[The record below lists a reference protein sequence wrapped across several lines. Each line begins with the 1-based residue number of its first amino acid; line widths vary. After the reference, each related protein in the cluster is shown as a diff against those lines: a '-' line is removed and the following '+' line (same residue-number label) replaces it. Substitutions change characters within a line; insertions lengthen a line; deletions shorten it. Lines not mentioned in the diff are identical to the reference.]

1 MILLF
6 LRYFGLHLI
15 KFLPMIKKQAFPHL
29 LILIF
34 CLFLT
39 TSCIDPYKVTVQ
51 STQSYLIVEGAIT
64 DLDEPQTISIFETSE
79 TANYKSSEF
88 TATIT
93 PKSSDIIP
101 VTKAKVSVVENGK
114 KTYELFETQAGYYTT
129 PLNFVGSIG
138 SSYKLIIEKNDGKR
152 YESTEEKMAAVP
164 EIGTLYDKYNQKGI
178 KDNNASTGNIAT
190 NDIYIDYIDPAAERN
205 FYRWKWTSYEL
216 QNICASCKQGYY
228 ERTGNTATSDG
239 KCIPDIRLPGFNYYD
254 YFCQTLCWEIFQ
266 GKQIDIFSDVYTD
279 GQTQYDKV
287 VAQIPVYQSN
297 PCLVVVQQMSLS
309 ANAFRY
315 LKLIE
320 DQSENTGTLADTP
333 PAPIK
338 GNVTNTKNTNEIVL
352 GYFSASAVS
361 EIRYMMNRQNTIGA
375 VKDGLFKYQNR
386 RDPIPESVSDERPSI
401 PFAVCKPSVS
411 RTAIAP
417 KNWQFG
423 R

>member
-1 MILLF
+1 MF
-6 LRYFGLHLI
+6 
-15 KFLPMIKKQAFPHL
+15 
-29 LILIF
+29 
-34 CLFLT
+34 
-39 TSCIDPYKVTVQ
+39 
-51 STQSYLIVEGAIT
+51 
-64 DLDEPQTISIFETSE
+64 
-79 TANYKSSEF
+79 
-88 TATIT
+88 
-93 PKSSDIIP
+93 
-101 VTKAKVSVVENGK
+101 
-114 KTYELFETQAGYYTT
+114 
-129 PLNFVGSIG
+129 
-138 SSYKLIIEKNDGKR
+138 
-152 YESTEEKMAAVP
+152 AVP

-178 KDNNASTGNIAT
+178 KDNNSGTGNIAT

-239 KCIPDIRLPGFNYYD
+239 KCIQDIRLPGFNYYD
-254 YFCQTLCWEIFQ
+254 YFCEAFCWDIFQ
-266 GKQIDIFSDVYTD
+266 GKEIDIFSDVYTN

-338 GNVTNTKNTNEIVL
+338 GNVKNTKNSNEIVL

-361 EIRYMMNRQNTIGA
+361 EIRYMMNRQNTVGA
-375 VKDGLFKYQNR
+375 VKDGLFKYQTR
-386 RDPIPESVSDERPSI
+386 RDPTPESESDERPII

>member
-1 MILLF
+1 
-6 LRYFGLHLI
+6 
-15 KFLPMIKKQAFPHL
+15 MIKTGALPQL
-29 LILIF
+29 LIFI
-34 CLFLT
+34 CGLFLT

-51 STQSYLIVEGAIT
+51 ATQSYLIVEGTIT
-64 DLDEPQTISIFETSE
+64 DIDEPQTISIFETSE
-79 TANYKSSEF
+79 SANYKSSQF
-88 TATIT
+88 TSTIS
-93 PKSSDIIP
+93 PKSSDIVP
-101 VTKAKVSVVENGK
+101 VTKAKVRVIENGQ
-114 KTYELFETQAGYYTT
+114 KTYELFENQAGYYTT
-129 PLNFVGSIG
+129 PINFTGVIG
-138 SSYKLIIEKNDGKR
+138 STYKLTIEKNNGER
-152 YESTEEKMAAVP
+152 YESTEEKMFSVP
-164 EIGTLYDKYNQKGI
+164 EIGTLYDKFNQKGI
-178 KDNNASTGNIAT
+178 KDNSSSNGTIAT

-216 QNICASCKQGYY
+216 QNFCASCKQGYY
-228 ERTGNTATSDG
+228 VRTGNNATANGS
-239 KCIPDIRLPGFNYYD
+239 CVQDIRLPGFNYYD
-254 YFCQTLCWEIFQ
+254 YYCEAFCWDIFQ
-266 GKQIDIFSDVYTD
+266 GKEIDIFSDVYTD

-287 VAQIPVYQSN
+287 VAQIPLYQSN

-338 GNVTNTKNTNEIVL
+338 GNVTNTKNANEIVL

-361 EIRYMMNRQNTIGA
+361 EVRYMMNRQNSIGA

-386 RDPIPESVSDERPSI
+386 RDAIPESASDERPAI
-401 PFAVCKPSVS
+401 PFAICKPSVS

>member
-1 MILLF
+1 MLYG
-6 LRYFGLHLI
+6 YFGVHLT
-15 KFLPMIKKQAFPHL
+15 KLYPMIKKRALRHL
-29 LILIF
+29 LTLIIG
-34 CLFLT
+34 LFT
-39 TSCIDPYKVTVQ
+39 TVSCIDPYKVTVQ
-51 STQSYLIVEGAIT
+51 ATQSYLIVEGSIT

-93 PKSSDIIP
+93 PKSSDISP
-101 VTKAKVSVVENGK
+101 VTKAKVSVEENGQ

-138 SSYKLIIEKNDGKR
+138 SSYKLIIEKSDGKR
-152 YESTEEKMAAVP
+152 YESTEEKMLAVP
-164 EIGTLYDKYNQKGI
+164 EIGTLYDKYNPKGI
-178 KDNNASTGNIAT
+178 KDNKSSTGNIAT
-190 NDIYIDYIDPAAERN
+190 NDIYIDYIDPASERN

-216 QNICASCKQGYY
+216 QNICASCKQGFY
-228 ERTGNTATSDG
+228 ERTSNTATADG
-239 KCIPDIRLPGFNYYD
+239 KCILDIRLPSFNYYD
-254 YFCQTLCWEIFQ
+254 YFCEAFCWDIFQ

-297 PCLVVVQQMSLS
+297 SCLVVVQQMSLS

-375 VKDGLFKYQNR
+375 VKNGLFKYQSG
-386 RDPIPESVSDERPSI
+386 RDPIPESESDERPNI
-401 PFAVCKPSVS
+401 PFALCKPSVS
-411 RTAIAP
+411 RTAMAP

>member
-1 MILLF
+1 
-6 LRYFGLHLI
+6 
-15 KFLPMIKKQAFPHL
+15 MIKKRAIPHL
-29 LILIF
+29 LILII
-34 CLFLT
+34 LLWT
-39 TSCIDPYKVTVQ
+39 TLSCIDPYKVTVQ
-51 STQSYLIVEGAIT
+51 ATQSYLIVEGTIT

-101 VTKAKVSVVENGK
+101 VSKAKVSVVENGQ

-152 YESTEEKMAAVP
+152 YESTEEKMASVP
-164 EIGTLYDKYNQKGI
+164 EIGTLYDKYNPKGI
-178 KDNNASTGNIAT
+178 KDNKSSTGNIAT
-190 NDIYIDYIDPAAERN
+190 NDIYIDYIDPASERN

-216 QNICASCKQGYY
+216 QNICASCKQGFY
-228 ERTGNTATSDG
+228 ERTGNTATADG
-239 KCIPDIRLPGFNYYD
+239 KCIQDIKLPGFNYYD
-254 YFCQTLCWEIFQ
+254 YFCEALCWDIFQ

-315 LKLIE
+315 LKLI
-320 DQSENTGTLADTP
+320 
-333 PAPIK
+333 
-338 GNVTNTKNTNEIVL
+338 
-352 GYFSASAVS
+352 
-361 EIRYMMNRQNTIGA
+361 R
-375 VKDGLFKYQNR
+375 KYRN
-386 RDPIPESVSDERPSI
+386 
-401 PFAVCKPSVS
+401 
-411 RTAIAP
+411 
-417 KNWQFG
+417 FG
-423 R
+423 RHPTSSNKR